1 MKFTYSA
8 SERSLFPYIYE
19 NFQIANAYMLVY
31 QEVIILS
38 YENVNFISFFTPNM
52 DSTKICAFSS
62 GVERLSFLAV
72 AS

>member
-38 YENVNFISFFTPNM
+38 YENVNFISFLP
-52 DSTKICAFSS
+52 KIWTAPKY
-62 GVERLSFLAV
+62 VLFLLV
-72 AS
+72 LKGYLFLQ

>member
-8 SERSLFPYIYE
+8 SERSLFPNIYE

-38 YENVNFISFFTPNM
+38 YENVNFISFFTQNM